1 MKQALFIIKNKRSSF
16 LILIFYLCLN
26 SIAQQDTILDNYVH
40 TGLSNNVALK
50 QKEADYRA
58 SLEKLQQAKGL
69 FFPQVTLNARY
80 TRAHGGRTITF
91 PVGDLLNPVYQ
102 TLNMFTMSD
111 QFPMIENREFNFY
124 RNKEQYTQINVGQ
137 PIFNPNI
144 YYNKEI
150 NETRSTIANIN
161 AETYKRQL
169 VAEIKTAYFNYLLTN
184 GVHLL
189 LLNTKQLLEK
199 NVRLTKS
206 LHAQHK
212 ITEDKIFRAKA
223 EVSKIE
229 QQIAKMEGQNKQAKA
244 YFNFLLNKDLSDSI
258 IITNSYDK
266 NIKLQADSLNMAKQ
280 NALNEREEISLLH
293 QNIKLSKQFIQLNK
307 SNRFP
312 KLSFNADYGF
322 QGEDYNFSFDNDF
335 IIASIVLRW
344 NLFKGFHNNAKI
356 QEAKIMHEKAE
367 YKMQEAQ
374 KSIQLEVIN
383 AYHELQSAQK
393 SIIASQKEVKST
405 KQAFKII
412 EKKYAV
418 GNASLLEFIDARTTM
433 TQSEIALIRSTYDF
447 YSKYAAFEKAAALY
461 PVSKEP

>member
-1 MKQALFIIKNKRSSF
+1 MKQRISIKPLFF
-16 LILIFYLCLN
+16 FIFIFPVCLN
-26 SIAQQDTILDNYVH
+26 SIAQQDTILDNYIH
-40 TGLSNNVALK
+40 TGLSNNLALK
-50 QKEADYRA
+50 QKEADYQA

-69 FFPQVTLNARY
+69 FFPHVTLNARY

-102 TLNMFTMSD
+102 TLNTLTMSD

-124 RNKEQYTQINVGQ
+124 RTKEQYTRINVVQ
-137 PIFNPNI
+137 PIFNPTI
-144 YYNKEI
+144 HFNKEI
-150 NETRSTIANIN
+150 NETRSAIANMN

-184 GVHLL
+184 DVHLL

-212 ITEDKIFRAKA
+212 ITEDKIFRANA

-229 QQIAKMEGQNKQAKA
+229 QQIASMEGQNKQAKA
-244 YFNFLLNKDLSDSI
+244 YFNFLLNKGLSDSI
-258 IITNSYDK
+258 IITNSYKK
-266 NIKLQADSLNMAKQ
+266 NMALHADSLSVAKQ
-280 NALNEREEISLLH
+280 HALNEREEIALLH
-293 QNIKLSKQFIQLNK
+293 QNIALSKQFIQLNK

-312 KLSFNADYGF
+312 TLAFNADYGF
-322 QGEDYNFSFDNDF
+322 QGENYNFSFDNDF

-344 NLFKGFHNNAKI
+344 NLFKGFHNSAKI
-356 QEAKIMHEKAE
+356 QEAKIMFDKAE
-367 YKMQEAQ
+367 YKMQEVQ
-374 KSIQLEVIN
+374 QSIQLEVIN
-383 AYHELQSAQK
+383 AYHELHAAQK

-433 TQSEIALIRSTYDF
+433 TRSEIALIRSTYDF

-461 PVSKEP
+461 PVSKD